1 MPVQRVKPSDVS
13 ASIDRRKRSKLSKS
27 HRNLKKELKRR
38 RQTEVRVHIF
48 NDQKKII
55 DHWCNKHET
64 SVANLVRKL
73 LIYWIYMNEKR
84 RQHILRNY

>member
-1 MPVQRVKPSDVS
+1 MPVERVKPKDVS
-13 ASIDRRKRSKLSKS
+13 APKRKRLSKS
-27 HRNLKKELKRR
+27 HRTLQRELQRR
-38 RQTEVRVHIF
+38 RQSEVRVHIF

-55 DHWCNKHET
+55 DKWCDKHHT
-64 SVANLVRKL
+64 SVANVVRKL